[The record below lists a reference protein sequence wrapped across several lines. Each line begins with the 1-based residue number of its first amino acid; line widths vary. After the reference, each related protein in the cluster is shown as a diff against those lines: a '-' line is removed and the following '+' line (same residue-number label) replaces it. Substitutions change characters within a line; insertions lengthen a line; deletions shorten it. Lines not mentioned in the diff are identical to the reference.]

1 MMVTY
6 EAWNKALFDYTLT
19 GVPKGSRVYLP
30 IDNEAIAWVADDLQT
45 TPDDFSEVVRLR
57 CVNNGTVMLNRVFV
71 ENPRDYIAPPRYFA
85 FLCAMVLAAHRMG
98 ENEDSS
104 LNDYFTYFNE
114 ILGLGISKRPP
125 GLERGGEESLW
136 KDWAFWLRYNGYLST
151 AVKTSDRYY
160 TYARSQA
167 MLRGLDKSH
176 LWQHFGS
183 NGGRYISRPGKGE
196 LTAQLRADTKFTT
209 THFPKHLRDLLDT
222 EGKIG
227 ATRYDDLADALDET
241 FDAWIENGR
250 PSERAKTHQTAA
262 PATIRAGLYRT
273 EDYLSGE
280 VTYYLLPRQP
290 RHIQAEKAIVT
301 YEGEPYRLLPDRSGW
316 FEPLP
321 FPLSLTDMENGFTL
335 PLQGI
340 DRIRAL
346 TVSANDFW
354 ILPPDPDDVGSG
366 VYASWTDHPE
376 LGVPFVL
383 LCRPKLKTDLEILR
397 DENLIAWSGQIEID
411 GWIEYS
417 GVMVLSDVWSEV
429 NIDHKELLNQLRPR
443 TYLGIAL
450 GGGLRDTKTGA
461 WLVESGPV
469 VVVNA
474 FAKQVSLTLLDLSDD
489 SLIDTFDS
497 LKHGESAPIKW
508 LQAGDYMLSLQAEG
522 QKYERFVRIVDWSE
536 LTLAPTEKMAT
547 LSINNHS
554 IFGATVSE
562 TGPNFG
568 L

>member
-1 MMVTY
+1 MMATY

-30 IDNEAIAWVADDLQT
+30 IDDEAIDWVADDLQT
-45 TPDDFSEVVRLR
+45 TPDDLSEVVRLR
-57 CVNNGTVMLNRVFV
+57 CVNNGTVMLNRVFAK
-71 ENPRDYIAPPRYFA
+71 NPRDYIAPPRYFA

-114 ILGLGISKRPP
+114 ILGLGISKRPH
-125 GLERGGEESLW
+125 GLERGAEESLW
-136 KDWAFWLRYNGYLST
+136 KDWAFWLRYNGYQPT
-151 AVKTSDRYY
+151 AVKTGEHYY

-167 MLRGLDKSH
+167 MLRGLDKTH
-176 LWQHFGS
+176 LWQHFGNNS
-183 NGGRYISRPGKGE
+183 GRYAGRLGKGE
-196 LTAQLRADTKFTT
+196 LTAQLRADAKLTT
-209 THFPKHLRDLLDT
+209 SRFSKHLRVLLNT

-227 ATRYDDLADALDET
+227 APRYDDLADAFDET
-241 FDAWIENGR
+241 FDIWIQSGR
-250 PSERAKTHQTAA
+250 PRERASTRQTVA
-262 PATIRAGLYRT
+262 PTTIRAGLYRT

-280 VTYYLLPRQP
+280 LTYYMLPRQP
-290 RHIQAEKAIVT
+290 RHIQATEAIVT
-301 YEGEPYRLLPDRSGW
+301 YEGEQYRLIPDRSGW

-321 FPLSLTDMENGFTL
+321 FPLTLTDIENGFTL

-346 TVSANDFW
+346 TVNASDFW

-366 VYASWTDHPE
+366 IYASWTDHPE
-376 LGVPFVL
+376 IGVPFVL
-383 LCRPKLKTDLEILR
+383 LCRPELKADVETLR
-397 DENLIAWSGQIEID
+397 DETLIAWSSQTEID

-450 GGGLRDTKTGA
+450 RGGLRDTKTGA
-461 WLVESGPV
+461 WLVESGPE

-474 FAKQVSLTLLDLSDD
+474 FAKQVSLTLLDLRDD
-489 SLIDTFDS
+489 SVIDTFDS
-497 LKHGESAPIKW
+497 LKHGERVPINW
-508 LQAGDYMLSLQAEG
+508 LQAGDYTLSLQAEG
-522 QKYERFVRIVDWSE
+522 QKYERFVRIIDWDAVQ
-536 LTLAPTEKMAT
+536 LTSQAAEVGLMIGDNRI
-547 LSINNHS
+547 L
-554 IFGATVSE
+554 GAFIE
-562 TGPNFG
+562 TGE
-568 L
+568 